1 MCKSRPFSQ
10 PLGRAVLFLYTFSV
24 YIGCMEQVTFNID
37 PYIGAGPIKFGMTKA
52 QVAKILGKPEHSGK
66 TYTGR
71 TDERRGPIAI
81 RYNKKGKVDEIS
93 FLDTVSVTF
102 DGQDLFNSPKGLKFL
117 ETKEKPVSSY
127 GFKIFFSLG
136 IAVTGISKKK
146 EEKTVSVFA
155 KELESLWKI

>member
-1 MCKSRPFSQ
+1 MKP
-10 PLGRAVLFLYTFSV
+10 
-24 YIGCMEQVTFNID
+24 VTFNIE

-52 QVAKILGKPEHSGK
+52 QVAKILGKPEHYGITHSG
-66 TYTGR
+66 R
-71 TDERRGPIAI
+71 IDERRGPVAI

-93 FLDTVSVTF
+93 FLDTALVTF
-102 DGQDLFNSPKGLKFL
+102 DGQGLFNSPKGLKFL
-117 ETKEKPVSSY
+117 ETKEKPVDSY

-155 KELESLWKI
+155 KELEPLWIYSYYLGQSTI